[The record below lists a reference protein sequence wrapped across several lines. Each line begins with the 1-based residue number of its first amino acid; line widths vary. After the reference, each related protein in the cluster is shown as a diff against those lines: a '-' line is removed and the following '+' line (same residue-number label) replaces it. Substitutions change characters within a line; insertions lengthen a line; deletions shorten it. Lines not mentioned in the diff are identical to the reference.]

1 MKNAF
6 GIPQTLLLLGA
17 GSDIGV
23 ATAKALVENG
33 TTTVVLAGRHPDDYL
48 DTADALRDSGA
59 TRVEI
64 VRFDAANTA
73 SHQAVMD
80 DIVAR
85 VGDIDASILAW
96 GILGVQATAEQ
107 DPAEAVG
114 IAQVNFVGAVS
125 IGVLLANR
133 IREQGSGTIVVLSSV
148 AGERARRSNFVYG
161 SSKAGLDTFFSGL
174 GDALRGSGGRVL
186 VVRPGFVVSKMTE
199 GMEPV
204 PFSTTPEAVA
214 AAICN
219 GLRRRD
225 EELWVPAVLRV
236 VMSGIRHA
244 PRPIFRKLPL

>member
-23 ATAKALVENG
+23 ATAKVLVENG
-33 TTTVVLAGRHPDDYL
+33 TTTVVLAGRHPDDYR
-48 DTADALRDSGA
+48 DTADALRDTGA

-64 VRFDAANTA
+64 VRFDAADTA
-73 SHQAVMD
+73 SHPALID

-85 VGDIDASILAW
+85 VGDIDASIVAW

-107 DPAEAVG
+107 DPAEAVE
-114 IAQVNFVGAVS
+114 IVQVNFAGAVS

-199 GMEPV
+199 SMEPA
-204 PFSTTPEAVA
+204 PFSTTPDAVA
-214 AAICN
+214 AAICKALK
-219 GLRRRD
+219 GRD

-244 PRPIFRKLPL
+244 PRPIFRRLPL